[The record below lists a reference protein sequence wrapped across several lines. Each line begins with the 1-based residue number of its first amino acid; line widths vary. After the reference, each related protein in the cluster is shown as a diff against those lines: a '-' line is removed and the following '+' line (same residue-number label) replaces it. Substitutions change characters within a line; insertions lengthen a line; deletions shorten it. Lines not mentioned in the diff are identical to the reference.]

1 MIKNPQTQEF
11 VEKAKNI
18 HGDKYDYSWSEYIN
32 NKTKTC
38 IICPKHGEF
47 WQTPKD
53 HLHGQG
59 CPKCANKRSGVNGK
73 RTNEEFIEDA
83 IKKHGNKYDYS
94 KSHYISSHIP
104 VTIICPEHGEFT
116 MTAHNHLRGQGCPK
130 CANTRKGAYQKS
142 NTQDFIAKA
151 QKVHGDKYDYSKVD
165 YVNNRVKVTIICPI
179 HGEFTQKPA
188 DHLHGCGCPECGRKF
203 GTAEKQTYEALK
215 NKYENVSTQYRPK
228 WLHGKTSSLSI
239 DVYLPD
245 YKIGI
250 EYQGRQ
256 HFAPNAKFG
265 GQEAF
270 EVLWSRDKRKF
281 ELCEQNGVKL
291 FYISFEKKIPNDYFA
306 PVYKTTDEL
315 ISAIDAYIQTQK
327 PKTITITENM
337 LKQII
342 SKHNI

>member
-1 MIKNPQTQEF
+1 MA
-11 VEKAKNI
+11 EKSNTTKFIEHARNK
-18 HGDKYDYSWSEYIN
+18 HGDKYDYSKVEYIN
-32 NKTKTC
+32 NRIKVC
-38 IICPKHGEF
+38 IICPEHGEF

-53 HLHGQG
+53 HLNGCKCPICSFNERVSKRKKDINTFIKQAQNIHG
-59 CPKCANKRSGVNGK
+59 
-73 RTNEEFIEDA
+73 T
-83 IKKHGNKYDYS
+83 KYDYS
-94 KSHYISSHIP
+94 KIEYKNANTP
-104 VTIICPEHGEFT
+104 VLIICPEHGEFY
-116 MTAHNHLRGQGCPK
+116 MRPQNHINGQGCPI
-130 CANTRKGAYQKS
+130 CARKKMGAYQKS

-203 GTAEKQTYEALK
+203 GTSEKQTYEALK

-245 YKIGI
+245 YKVGI

-265 GQEAF
+265 GEEAF

-281 ELCEQNGVKL
+281 ELCTQNGVKL

-306 PVYKTTDEL
+306 PVYKTIDEL

-337 LKQII
+337 LKQIVTKL
-342 SKHNI
+342 KH